1 MTFARVLAAQLSI
14 GLATVFVPAQTP
26 RQPTVQPGPSEPD
39 WLVILDRLYGLRMFD
54 DLLNP
59 VETTPLAVRGLF
71 AKAGPGPVTLRPIL
85 ALGLEVPIR
94 GGFYLAQAD
103 ERDDRELW
111 SYQHKT
117 TAKEI
122 EAGGDLSPP
131 LREGSKT
138 TFDPGD
144 AMFGLWIGNDQF
156 RDKVFTEP
164 RRVRQSNKR
173 LAGQPYKAMIYPVKD
188 RTTGKIVPNS
198 YLIGWEY
205 STNDDFQDVVCRID
219 NVVLAGAVAKGDR

>member
-1 MTFARVLAAQLSI
+1 MNFASMFAAQLALA
-14 GLATVFVPAQTP
+14 LATLFVPPQTP

-39 WLVILDRLYGLRMFD
+39 WLVILDRVYGLRMFD
-54 DLLNP
+54 DLINP
-59 VETTPLAVRGLF
+59 VETTPEAVRSLF
-71 AKAGPGPVTLRPIL
+71 TKAGPGPVTFRPVL
-85 ALGLEVPIR
+85 ALGLEVPIH
-94 GGFYLAQAD
+94 GGFYVAKD
-103 ERDDRELW
+103 EPDDSELW

-122 EAGGDLSPP
+122 ESGSDLIPP

-144 AMFGLWIGNDQF
+144 ASFGLWIGNDQF
-156 RDKVFTEP
+156 KDKVFTEP
-164 RRVRQSNKR
+164 RRVRQSNNR
-173 LAGQPYKAMIYPVKD
+173 MAAQPYKAMIYPVKD
-188 RTTGKIVPNS
+188 RATGKIVPNS

-219 NVVLAGAVAKGDR
+219 NVVLLARGTDKVR